1 MAAEIGIPQE
11 FPCGFLLQRSPWKQE
26 RAQMPFDHSSA
37 QESQVRLTHPQWQQH
52 GSVTELKL
60 RVLYVF
66 HTQGFA
72 VSPDPA
78 PSTLWGTLQRERF
91 LPPTHG
97 RPLCGVNASFLVP
110 KAKDSRREPGIPSGA
125 VGDTE
130 QLLFSFLGHLARQKK
145 KKKKHFCSHQGRGRR
160 RTKAASCWTRW
171 EML

>member
-1 MAAEIGIPQE
+1 
-11 FPCGFLLQRSPWKQE
+11 
-26 RAQMPFDHSSA
+26 MPFDHSSA

-145 KKKKHFCSHQGRGRR
+145 KKKALLFPPGKRKKKNKGSFLLDTVGDALEAETTPELKEKGFVQWWGRLSSGV
-160 RTKAASCWTRW
+160 
-171 EML
+171 L